1 MRIISPID
9 NLAET
14 HALLEAGADELYG
27 GCIPRRWAERHSLL
41 ASLNQRT
48 FGGAQIDSLED
59 LAEIVARTHGRGG
72 RFALTLNA
80 PFYSELQL
88 PLLLE
93 FFDACVAA
101 GIDGVILADLG
112 LLRRLKRRHPQLEY
126 HGSTLA
132 HLTNSAALRFYVGQG
147 LDRAVLP
154 RHLSVAELGAIVAAV
169 PQVRCDAF
177 LLVGKCPNSEGLC
190 SHHHASAD
198 KIWPCEIPYRIE
210 ALASAAPSANLV
222 AAMARQGSWSQS
234 NRRHGCGLCAIPHL
248 LAAGIYGL
256 KLVGRGAPT
265 AQKVNNLLLV
275 REFLRLAN
283 SLGGA
288 DEYRRR
294 ALAAH
299 RARFGSA
306 CSANVC
312 YYPEFFE
319 QD

>member
-1 MRIISPID
+1 MRLISPID
-9 NLAET
+9 NLAEA

-27 GCIPRRWAERHSLL
+27 GCIPREWTQRHSLL

-48 FGGAQIDSLED
+48 FAGAQIESFED
-59 LAEIVARTHGRGG
+59 LTEIVARAHDQGG

-88 PLLLE
+88 PLLLG
-93 FFDACVAA
+93 FVDRCVAA

-112 LLRRLKRRHPQLEY
+112 LLRTLRSRHPGLEY

-132 HLTNSAALRFYVGQG
+132 HLSNSAAIRFYAGQG
-147 LDRAVLP
+147 LARAVLP
-154 RHLSVAELGAIVAAV
+154 RHLSVAEMAAMVAAA
-169 PQVRCDAF
+169 PEVRCDAF
-177 LLVGKCPNSEGLC
+177 LLVGKCPNTEGLC
-190 SHHHASAD
+190 SHHHSSAD
-198 KIWPCEIPYRIE
+198 KIWPCEIAYRM
-210 ALASAAPSANLV
+210 APFGGGSPSAALTT
-222 AAMARQGSWSQS
+222 AMARQGSWSRS

-248 LAAGIYGL
+248 QAAGIYGL

-265 AQKVNNLLLV
+265 AQKVNNLLLA
-275 REFLRLAN
+275 REFVRLAAA
-283 SLGGA
+283 LGAG

-299 RARFGSA
+299 RARFGTA
-306 CSANVC
+306 CNANVC

-319 QD
+319 LD